1 MILYEWKNL
10 DYSKYSVIIFGSG
23 PAGISTALEL
33 EKNDISSI
41 IVEAGEEFYSEASQK
56 FYKGDSDENII
67 SNIADSRLRQFGGTS
82 GIWGG
87 WCKPLEKFAFDSWPI
102 NHQDL
107 DPYNEKTCEIL
118 DIKNQF
124 QQSPI
129 NKNFNQNEFQY
140 SNVRFGEKYESH
152 IKKSNKI
159 LLVLNTQLSHFI
171 GKHEKIDTAI
181 CFSKNREI
189 KINSKIFILACG
201 GIENSRILLWSRK
214 KNNRLIDQ
222 KLPIGKYWM
231 THSWILSGAGI
242 LNEKKLIKTMNGNFL
257 KYDRSIH
264 IYSSEDLVKTNNIL
278 SSGLY
283 MNKNED
289 ISIKKEIIKDLLCVA
304 PDYGKKVARLLVD
317 KDLKCGNIFM
327 HVENEPSEKNVIEL
341 SKNNYDKN
349 NIPQVNIL
357 YPERIKAITSAKFFL
372 EQLAIFF
379 KKNDIGRI
387 AMSEKIY
394 NLEDFDQLGSFHH
407 MGGTRMGNE
416 LNTSVV
422 DKNLKVHNLKNL
434 YVNGSSN
441 FVTGCFSNP
450 TFTIIQLSLRLAE
463 NIKKTLKL

>member
-33 EKNDISSI
+33 EKNNISSI
-41 IVEAGEEFYSEASQK
+41 IIEAGEEFYSEASQE

-67 SNIADSRLRQFGGTS
+67 SNIAESRLRQFGGTS

-102 NHQDL
+102 SHHDL
-107 DPYNEKTCEIL
+107 NPYTEKTCKIL

-124 QQSPI
+124 PQSQI
-129 NKNFNQNEFQY
+129 NKDFNQNQFQY
-140 SNVRFGEKYESH
+140 SNVRFGEKYKNH
-152 IKKSNKI
+152 IKKSDKI

-171 GKHEKIDTAI
+171 GEHEKIDAAI

-189 KINSKIFILACG
+189 KISSKIFILACG

-214 KNNRLIDQ
+214 KNNKLIDY

-242 LNEKKLIKTMNGNFL
+242 LNEKKLIKTMNDNYL
-257 KYDRSIH
+257 KYDGAIH
-264 IYSSEDLVKTNNIL
+264 ISSSEDLVKNNNIL
-278 SSGLY
+278 STGLY

-289 ISIKKEIIKDLLCVA
+289 INIKKEIIKDLLCVA
-304 PDYGKKVARLLVD
+304 PDYGRKIARLLSD

-327 HVENEPSEKNVIEL
+327 HVENEPSEKNMIEL
-341 SKNNYDKN
+341 SENKYDEN
-349 NIPQVNIL
+349 NIPQAKIS
-357 YPERIKAITSAKFFL
+357 YPERIKAITSTKFFL
-372 EQLAIFF
+372 EKLAIFF

-387 AMSEKIY
+387 AMNEKIY
-394 NLEDFDQLGSFHH
+394 NQKNFDQLGSFHH
-407 MGGTRMGNE
+407 MGGTRMGKE
-416 LNTSVV
+416 WNTSVV
-422 DKNLKVHNLKNL
+422 DENLKVHNLKNL
-434 YVNGSSN
+434 YINGSSN

-463 NIKKTLKL
+463 NIKQTLK